1 MKRRDKIFSRYD
13 RISVHVLK
21 ISNGQLET
29 YLAALVPPRR
39 RKRLID
45 GQGWLKLFDAKFAKE
60 RIYRRILLQTGCSI
74 MKRIVNLD
82 MQFCRIIRLLS
93 SFHSIG

>member
-13 RISVHVLK
+13 KILVRVLK
-21 ISNGQLET
+21 FSNGQLET

-45 GQGWLKLFDAKFAKE
+45 GQGWIKLFDAKFAKE
-60 RIYRRILLQTGCSI
+60 RIYRRTLLQTGCSI
-74 MKRIVNLD
+74 IKRILNLD
-82 MQFCRIIRLLS
+82 MQFRCIIRLLS